1 MQKNRQSLPLRDFTA
16 DTQEQRHHT
25 GREQEGRTAQQRAQ
39 NDRQTQNPSVAE
51 AGRDLWRSSAPTP
64 APARPLNL
72 PAVQLLVGILS
83 LKDFFLYLKSEIQ
96 NAAAKMQNLPLSKP
110 LLCCLFQAEKSC

>member
-1 MQKNRQSLPLRDFTA
+1 MQENRQRLSQRDFTA

-39 NDRQTQNPSVAE
+39 NDRQPQNPSMVE
-51 AGRDLWRSSAPTP
+51 AGRGFWWSSAPTL

-72 PAVQLLVGILS
+72 PAVQLMVGILS

-96 NAAAKMQNLPLSKP
+96 NVAAKIQNLPLGKQLPSSK
-110 LLCCLFQAEKSC
+110 QGNSC